1 MSKIEKKCLARKGK
15 QTSTENENE
24 NVITVRRLNYLENL

>member
-15 QTSTENENE
+15 QTSTENEKWKCN
-24 NVITVRRLNYLENL
+24 IS